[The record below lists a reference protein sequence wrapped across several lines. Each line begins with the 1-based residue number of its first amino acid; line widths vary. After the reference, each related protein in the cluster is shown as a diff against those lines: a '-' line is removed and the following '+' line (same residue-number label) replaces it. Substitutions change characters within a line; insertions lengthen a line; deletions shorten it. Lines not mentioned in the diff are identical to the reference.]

1 MLRVVVAM
9 IPQNLWGGAERVLFL
24 RVKTSWRWLH
34 MKRSSFPSVFEKVFW
49 FLRKCARVFMSVC
62 VCVCTAIN
70 LFYSCLNPSECLNHP
85 ELSVFWCHKMKTVSP
100 SVLLLPETKSDLCSD
115 TWDGLCWGPAIIC
128 SHSLG
133 CSPWSWNE
141 LSLQCVLAAA
151 ASQKAQ
157 RTQIHMYTHIHCPR
171 DTHTS

>member
-1 MLRVVVAM
+1 MLRVVVAT
-9 IPQNLWGGAERVLFL
+9 IPQNLWDGAERVLFL
-24 RVKTSWRWLH
+24 RVKTSWGWLH
-34 MKRSSFPSVFEKVFW
+34 MKWSSFPSVSEKVFW
-49 FLRKCARVFMSVC
+49 FFRKCARVCICVCVCVC
-62 VCVCTAIN
+62 VCVCTASN

-100 SVLLLPETKSDLCSD
+100 SVLLLPETKSDLWSD

-128 SHSLG
+128 SLSLG

-157 RTQIHMYTHIHCPR
+157 KNTNSHVHA
-171 DTHTS
+171 HTLP